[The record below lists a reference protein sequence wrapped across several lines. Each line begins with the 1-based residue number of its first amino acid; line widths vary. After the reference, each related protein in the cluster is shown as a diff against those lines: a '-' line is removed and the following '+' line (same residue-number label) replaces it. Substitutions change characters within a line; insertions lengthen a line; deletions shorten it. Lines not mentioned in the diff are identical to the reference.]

1 MKFILSILTLLLS
14 NYAFAQNSWKGK
26 VTDAETKQPLA
37 EVTVFIKGT
46 SLVAK
51 TDENGLVNLQNIP
64 NGAQT
69 IGFKIISH
77 QEKSITLTFPLA
89 QTDVQLITLE
99 HAEDDLDE
107 VVISSTRSSR
117 SIKDIPTRV
126 EFIAGEEL
134 EEKANMKPG
143 DVRMILSESTGIQM
157 QTTSATSGNSAI
169 RIQGLD
175 GRYTQILKDGFP
187 LYAGAASGLGLLQIQ
202 PLDLKQVELIKGSAS
217 TLYGG
222 GAIAGLVNFISKTPK
237 MERELNFH
245 FDGTSAKGLSL
256 NGFYGKRNEKV
267 GTTVFAAYQS
277 NGAYDPAGIDLSAI
291 PKYKRY
297 SLNPKFF
304 FYPSEKTKLMVGFNS
319 TFEDRIGGDMHYI
332 DNKGDALHSYFEQN
346 KTQRMSSQVALDHD
360 FGRCS
365 HITVK
370 NSLGYF
376 NRKLNTPGYVFDG
389 TQYSSFSEASYASH
403 GEVLEWVAGINL
415 WTDNFKEKNIT
426 SALRNYNQTTYGV
439 FAQNTWKV
447 KEWLHFETGLR
458 ADHVADYGTVFL
470 PRFSSLFKISDQLT
484 SRLGGGLGYKAPTLF
499 TEDSERLQYK
509 GVQAINSQTNALEKS
524 FGINLD
530 FNYRTSLFN
539 EKISFSINHLFF
551 LTKIKDP
558 LQLLSVGA
566 NNYKFSNVAGNIETK
581 GTETNVKFGYEDFKL
596 FLGYTYTDANRNE
609 GALNFVNPL
618 TAKHRVNS
626 VLMYEVHEKWKL
638 GLEAYTFSKQLL
650 TNGSNGK
657 SYAIFGF
664 MAERIWER
672 FSVYVNFENFT
683 DTRQTRFDSIYTGT
697 ITNPQFGEIYAPLD
711 GFVFNGGLKFKL

>member
-14 NYAFAQNSWKGK
+14 NYAFAQNNWKGK
-26 VTDAETKQPLA
+26 VTDADTKEPLA
-37 EVTVFIKGT
+37 EVTVFIKGS
-46 SLVAK
+46 SLIAK
-51 TDENGLVNLQNIP
+51 SDEKGLVNLQNIP
-64 NGAQT
+64 NGSQT
-69 IGFKIISH
+69 IGFKIIGH
-77 QEKSITLTFPLA
+77 QEKSLTLTFPLA
-89 QTDVQLITLE
+89 QTDVQVITLE
-99 HAEDDLDE
+99 HEDEDLDE

-143 DVRMILSESTGIQM
+143 DVRMILSESTGIQT
-157 QTTSATSGNSAI
+157 QTTSATSANAAI

-277 NGAYDPAGIDLSAI
+277 NAAYDPAGIDLTAI

-304 FYPSEKTKLMVGFNS
+304 FYPSADTKLMVGINS
-319 TFEDRIGGDMHYI
+319 TFEDRIGGDVHYI
-332 DNKGDALHSYFEQN
+332 NNGGDAMHSYFEQN
-346 KTQRMSSQVALDHD
+346 KTQRMSSQVAFEHN
-360 FGRCS
+360 FAENS
-365 HITVK
+365 QVTVK
-370 NSLGYF
+370 NSVGYF
-376 NRKLNTPGYVFDG
+376 NRKLNTPGYGFNG
-389 TQYSSFSEASYASH
+389 TQYSSFTEVDYANH
-403 GEVLEWVAGINL
+403 GEKLEWIAGANL
-415 WTDNFKEKNIT
+415 WTDSFKETNI
-426 SALRNYNQTTYGV
+426 AAPRDYNQTTLGV
-439 FAQNTWKV
+439 FVQNTFKAND
-447 KEWLHFETGLR
+447 WLSFETGLR
-458 ADHVADYGTVFL
+458 GDHVIDYGTVLL
-470 PRFSSLFKISDQLT
+470 PRLSTLFKISDKVT
-484 SRLGGGLGYKAPTLF
+484 SRFGGGLGYKAPTLF
-499 TEDSERLQYK
+499 TEDSERLQYR
-509 GVQAINSQTNALEKS
+509 GVQGINSQTNALEKS
-524 FGINLD
+524 YGLNLD
-530 FNYRTSLFN
+530 FNYRTSLF
-539 EKISFSINHLFF
+539 EDKISFSINHLFF
-551 LTKIKDP
+551 LTRIKNP

-566 NNYKFSNVAGNIETK
+566 NDYRFTNVLGNIETK
-581 GTETNVKFGYEDFKL
+581 GMETNVKLGYEDFKL
-596 FLGYTYTDANRNE
+596 FLGYTYTDAKKHE
-609 GALNFVNPL
+609 GALNLVNPL

-650 TNGSNGK
+650 NNGSYGK

-664 MAERIWER
+664 MAEKIWER
-672 FSVYVNFENFT
+672 FSVYANFENLT

-697 ITNPQFGEIYAPLD
+697 ITNPQFRDIYAPLD